1 MSHVIPHP
9 QKLENN
15 MRICAILL
23 DYRGAER
30 TTKCL
35 ESLAGQGLSTAII
48 VDNSEDDVSSTQLK
62 NNIAKLDTTTLGYQ
76 IRLVTAQENLG
87 FANGINFAV
96 SNDRDSSHPHDYY
109 LIINNDATAQIGLV
123 EKLYLA
129 LLKEEEVLLTAP
141 CILTPETEECGAWYN
156 RYLGLVTKKR
166 IPFSFQ
172 YASGC
177 CMMFGNSLAAEREI
191 FDPDFFMYCED
202 AFLCWK
208 LTRKKQEFRLV
219 TDAHVEHETGASS
232 KKAGIFYEYHI
243 ARGHILMAVKTFNS
257 PLEIPLMLISKLLT
271 LVLRSIVRC
280 IRYRSLVPAYALL
293 LACCPSG
300 IKIRNP

>member
-1 MSHVIPHP
+1 
-9 QKLENN
+9 

-48 VDNSEDDVSSTQLK
+48 VDNSEDNVSSTQLK
-62 NNIAKLDTTTLGYQ
+62 NNLDKLDTKSLGYH
-76 IRLVTAQENLG
+76 IRLITAQENLG
-87 FANGINFAV
+87 FANGVNLAV

-109 LIINNDATAQIGLV
+109 LIINNDATARTGLV
-123 EKLYLA
+123 EKLYRA
-129 LLKEEEVLLTAP
+129 LLEDAGVLLTAP
-141 CILTPETEECGAWYN
+141 CILATETEECGAWYN
-156 RYLGLVTKKR
+156 RYLGLLTKKR
-166 IPFSFQ
+166 TPFSFQ

-202 AFLCWK
+202 AFLGWK

-219 TDAHVEHETGASS
+219 TDAHVQHETGASS
-232 KKAGIFYEYHI
+232 QKAGIFYEYHI
-243 ARGHILMAVKTFNS
+243 ARGHVLMAVKAFNS
-257 PLEIPLMLISKLLT
+257 PLEIPLMLITKLLT
-271 LVLRSIVRC
+271 LLLRSIARC
-280 IRYRSLVPAYALL
+280 IRYKSLVPAYALL
-293 LACCPSG
+293 LACYPSG